1 MQAPRPSNIP
11 TGIDPA
17 ALSTG
22 AGSELR
28 VLVVDDQATMR
39 RIVKQLLAAHGI
51 REVVEAGDGS
61 EALDHLLRADEP
73 PVDLVIC
80 DLLMPVMDG
89 LTFCNQMRRDLRLK
103 TRHVPIL
110 LLTAV
115 TDDLVLQVAR
125 QVGAIDVVN
134 KPIAA
139 PELGKRIEKLV
150 GIKLH

>member
-1 MQAPRPSNIP
+1 MIRRCNPRNPS
-11 TGIDPA
+11 
-17 ALSTG
+17 SH
-22 AGSELR
+22 AGK
-28 VLVVDDQATMR
+28 A
-39 RIVKQLLAAHGI
+39 
-51 REVVEAGDGS
+51 
-61 EALDHLLRADEP
+61 

-89 LTFCNQMRRDLRLK
+89 LTFCNKIRRDIRLK
-103 TRHVPIL
+103 SRHVPIL

-139 PELGKRIEKLV
+139 PELGKRIEKLI

>member
-1 MQAPRPSNIP
+1 MLPMRPSNIP
-11 TGIDPA
+11 TGFDPA
-17 ALSTG
+17 SLAAS
-22 AGSELR
+22 ADLR
-28 VLVVDDQATMR
+28 VLVVDDQAAMR
-39 RIVKQLLAAHGI
+39 RIVRQLLASNGI
-51 REVVEAGDGS
+51 HDVVEAGDGS
-61 EALDHLLRADEP
+61 QALDHLLRADME

-89 LTFCNQMRRDLRLK
+89 LTFCNKMRRDIRLK
-103 TRHVPIL
+103 SRHVPVL

-139 PELGKRIEKLV
+139 PELGKRIEKLI

>member
-1 MQAPRPSNIP
+1 MQAMRPSNIP
-11 TGIDPA
+11 TGLDPA
-17 ALSTG
+17 SLAAS
-22 AGSELR
+22 SDLR
-28 VLVVDDQATMR
+28 VLVVDDQAAMR
-39 RIVKQLLAAHGI
+39 RIVRQLLATNGI
-51 REVVEAGDGS
+51 HEVVEAGDGS
-61 EALDHLLRADEP
+61 EALDHLLRADEA

-89 LTFCNQMRRDLRLK
+89 LTFCNKIRRDIRLK
-103 TRHVPIL
+103 SRHVPIL

-139 PELGKRIEKLV
+139 PELGKRIEKLI

>member
-11 TGIDPA
+11 SGLDPA
-17 ALSTG
+17 SLVNNAG
-22 AGSELR
+22 ADLR
-28 VLVVDDQATMR
+28 VMVVDDQATMR
-39 RIVKQLLAAHGI
+39 RIVRQLLASNGI

-73 PVDLVIC
+73 AVDLVIC

-103 TRHVPIL
+103 SRHVPIL

-139 PELGKRIEKLV
+139 PELGRRIEQLV